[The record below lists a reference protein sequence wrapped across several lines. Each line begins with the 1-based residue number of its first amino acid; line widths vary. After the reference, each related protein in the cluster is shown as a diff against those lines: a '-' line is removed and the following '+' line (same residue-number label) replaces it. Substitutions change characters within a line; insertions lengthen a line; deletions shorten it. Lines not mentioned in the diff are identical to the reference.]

1 MRGAKLVELKQI
13 ADTALEIAA
22 TQGHSVPHTV
32 LVERLGPAKVDPG
45 VGPSAK
51 SGRKESRW
59 KDLMKAASA
68 ECPVE
73 WMDSED
79 PAFLLYTSGSTGKPK
94 GVVHTTAG

>member
-1 MRGAKLVELKQI
+1 MLSISSAWFEGGQC
-13 ADTALEIAA
+13 
-22 TQGHSVPHTV
+22 G
-32 LVERLGPAKVDPG
+32 LGVDPG

-51 SGRKESRW
+51 SGRKEMRW
-59 KDLMKAASA
+59 KDLMKGASTDCA
-68 ECPVE
+68 VE